1 MANYFGKLRG
11 WPVYEVSREEYMD
24 KYRFAQESYY
34 YYITEDNS
42 IVNDAGTRIGRV
54 QVSWDGIK
62 EFIDEE
68 HKQYAAWYLE
78 SEYYKEKLGCS
89 KEVVLQCKR
98 IDKETE
104 DFWQKL
110 QDDIEKTLQAQFS
123 YES

>member
-42 IVNDAGTRIGRV
+42 IVNDAGMRIGRV
-54 QVSWDGIK
+54 QVSWDGVK
-62 EFIDEE
+62 EFVDEE
-68 HKQYAAWYLE
+68 HKKYAAWYLE
-78 SEYYKEKLGCS
+78 SKYYKEKLGCS
-89 KEVVLQCKR
+89 KEVALQCER
-98 IDKETE
+98 TDKETE

-110 QDDIEKTLQAQFS
+110 QDDIEKTLKEKFS